1 MAGRF
6 LANPF
11 DADPDAAK
19 TALAGVPP
27 LKEER
32 ASCKASGNCSHAYYY
47 DKPIAD
53 DHTLKIIREDIETS
67 YKERL
72 SDVYD
77 KMEALV
83 QKKGIR
89 RIGHH
94 RASGL
99 RERVLTSYI
108 MTDLKEFR
116 RIQGNDTLG
125 GMAIHEASG

>member
-1 MAGRF
+1 M
-6 LANPF
+6 
-11 DADPDAAK
+11 
-19 TALAGVPP
+19 
-27 LKEER
+27 
-32 ASCKASGNCSHAYYY
+32 
-47 DKPIAD
+47 
-53 DHTLKIIREDIETS
+53 
-67 YKERL
+67 

-89 RIGHH
+89 KIGHH

-99 RERVLTSYI
+99 RERVLTRYI

-125 GMAIHEASG
+125 GMAIREASGQKRLYDVFDEKWQEYRPKPIKIKLPDGSCVVW